1 MNTVDIEKL
10 NRDNFKSM
18 MNALSMPGKVEK
30 IQPLFES
37 NLLAIANTLLYSE
50 VSFYYEG
57 KEEFSLIEAITNAQ
71 NTQADNAD
79 YIFCDELNEYLF
91 NKGKVGTSKDPEYS
105 STFVFKCKDFNGL
118 EVKLTGPGIDGS
130 KNVNLPIDKSF
141 VEFFNEKNSY
151 YPLGNEVF
159 FLSQEGEIT
168 AISRT
173 TKMEVL

>member
-159 FLSQEGEIT
+159 FLSQKGEIT